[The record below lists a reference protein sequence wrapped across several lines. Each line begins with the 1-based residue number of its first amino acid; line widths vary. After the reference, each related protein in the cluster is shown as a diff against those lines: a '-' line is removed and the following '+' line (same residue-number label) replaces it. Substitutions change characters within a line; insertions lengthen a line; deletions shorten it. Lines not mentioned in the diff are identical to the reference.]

1 MNPTRDVIF
10 YNARIFT
17 SNPKQPEATA
27 MVVRDGRIVWV
38 GEEAGLQ
45 GWTGKR
51 MNLQGRR
58 VLPGLIDAHMHPL
71 FLADAARQIPCTP
84 PLIHSIE
91 DLVTEIRRQR
101 QSGGADAWIK
111 AWGYDE
117 GKWSEGRAPTR
128 WDLDRAA
135 PDVPV
140 IVYRTCSHMAVVN
153 SVALAIAGISKETPD
168 PLGGEIVRDSDG
180 EPTGLLRENAKALVT
195 PFIPVQTM
203 EESATALA
211 ELSPQ
216 LLGHGITAITDLMA
230 RREPEDDLDLYR
242 KARERGLQPRT
253 VLYYLWEHLRKRPV
267 IDPSI
272 RSRQS
277 PVHVGGIK
285 LFADGS
291 ISGRTAWI
299 DPVYR
304 GNEVTGGM
312 ATTSREE
319 LLAAAEAAKEN
330 QVQLVIHGM
339 GNRAIDMIVDTFR
352 GTKGWLADMP
362 SIRIEHAALP
372 FPKAIQGAVETGIA
386 FVFQPIFLFAEI
398 ESYLHNIGR
407 ERTRGAYPVQ
417 TMLERGGSVAFSSDA
432 PATTWA
438 DPVNPFVGIQ
448 AAVTR
453 KAYDGTDI
461 GGDQA
466 VDVATAITLYTR
478 AAQQITGIP
487 AVGQLAPGYHGDFIV
502 LDQDIFEVE
511 KEKIHQIRVEETYMG
526 GLQVYQRGVE
536 VKK

>member
-1 MNPTRDVIF
+1 
-10 YNARIFT
+10 
-17 SNPKQPEATA
+17 
-27 MVVRDGRIVWV
+27 
-38 GEEAGLQ
+38 
-45 GWTGKR
+45 
-51 MNLQGRR
+51 
-58 VLPGLIDAHMHPL
+58 
-71 FLADAARQIPCTP
+71 
-84 PLIHSIE
+84 
-91 DLVTEIRRQR
+91 
-101 QSGGADAWIK
+101 
-111 AWGYDE
+111 
-117 GKWSEGRAPTR
+117 
-128 WDLDRAA
+128 
-135 PDVPV
+135 
-140 IVYRTCSHMAVVN
+140 
-153 SVALAIAGISKETPD
+153 
-168 PLGGEIVRDSDG
+168 
-180 EPTGLLRENAKALVT
+180 
-195 PFIPVQTM
+195 
-203 EESATALA
+203 
-211 ELSPQ
+211 
-216 LLGHGITAITDLMA
+216 MA

-372 FPKAIQGAVETGIA
+372 SPKAIQGAVETGIA
-386 FVFQPIFLFAEI
+386 IVFQPIFLFAEI

-461 GGDQA
+461 GGGQA

>member
-168 PLGGEIVRDSDG
+168 PPGGEIVRDSDG

-242 KARERGLQPRT
+242 KARKRGLQPRT
-253 VLYYLWEHLRKRPV
+253 VLYYFWEHLRKRPV

>member
-372 FPKAIQGAVETGIA
+372 SPKAIQGAVETGIA
-386 FVFQPIFLFAEI
+386 IVFQPIFLFAEI